1 MSWLERTELLI
12 QKEGIETLK
21 NAHILIVGLGG
32 VGSFAAEFIARAG
45 VQNVTLVDGD
55 VFDITNI
62 NRQLTALQST
72 VGKSKALVLKERLLD
87 INPTMHIET
96 IQDFLTPEKAFEI
109 VTQKFDFVMD
119 CIDSISP
126 KLNLLIAAKRK
137 KVKVIS
143 SMGAGG
149 KMDVSKVKV
158 AEISK
163 TNNCSMARV
172 IRRRLKKEGIQKGIK
187 VVFSEEMQQESSL
200 RLVENAQYKKSFYGT
215 ISFMPAAFG
224 LHAAAYVIN
233 YLLKSD
239 KK

>member
-96 IQDFLTPEKAFEI
+96 IQDFLTPEKAFVI
-109 VTQKFDFVMD
+109 VTEKFDFVMD

-233 YLLKSD
+233 YLLKND

>member
-21 NAHILIVGLGG
+21 NAQILIVGLGG

-87 INPTMHIET
+87 INPTMNIET
-96 IQDFLTPEKAFEI
+96 IQDFLTPEKAFDI
-109 VTQKFDFVMD
+109 VTEKFDFVMD

-200 RLVENAQYKKSFYGT
+200 QLVENAKYKKSFYGT

-233 YLLKSD
+233 NLLKNG

>member
-12 QKEGIETLK
+12 QKDGIETLK

-87 INPTMHIET
+87 INPTMNIET

-109 VTQKFDFVMD
+109 VTEKFDFVMD

-200 RLVENAQYKKSFYGT
+200 QLVENTKYKKSFYGT

-224 LHAAAYVIN
+224 LNAAAYVIN
-233 YLLKSD
+233 NLLKNG

>member
-12 QKEGIETLK
+12 QKEGIETLQR
-21 NAHILIVGLGG
+21 AHILIVGLGG

-45 VQNVTLVDGD
+45 VQKLTLVDGD
-55 VFDITNI
+55 VFDITNV

-87 INPTMHIET
+87 INPTMEIRT
-96 IQDFLTPEKAFEI
+96 IQEFLTPEKAFDI
-109 VTQKFDFVMD
+109 VTNEFDFVMD

-137 KVKVIS
+137 KVKIIS

-158 AEISK
+158 AEINQ
-163 TNNCSMARV
+163 TNNCTMARV
-172 IRRRLKKEGIQKGIK
+172 VRKRLKKEKIHKGIK
-187 VVFSEEMQQESSL
+187 VVFSEEMQQEASL
-200 RLVENAQYKKSFYGT
+200 QLVEHAKYKRSFYGT

-233 YLLKSD
+233 YLLKKA

>member
-12 QKEGIETLK
+12 QKEGIETLQ

-96 IQDFLTPEKAFEI
+96 IQDFLTPEKAFVI
-109 VTQKFDFVMD
+109 VTEKFDFVMD

-233 YLLKSD
+233 YLLKND